1 MRVARRI
8 APVRWSR
15 GYDRLEA
22 GSEAHPMIRHTLTF
36 IGLGAIVALSAC
48 GSHDRVTLTVA
59 QVERVRAG
67 VTLSEASS
75 RPGPVDGVLRLTPG
89 AVASTDGA
97 GRALITLDHGERVLL
112 DRNSRL
118 RVTSASTVDLEEGRA
133 WVSASGYVD
142 PLAGDGATLRAGGAV
157 LRLRGVRA
165 SVERQGDGASID
177 VLGGEVAWQAGSRQ
191 GAVHAGEHA
200 DLRGG
205 AANVTPR
212 TLFDDWT
219 GGLADDLPTGVTVG
233 AAMGLGSVAARRP
246 DEQGAPRWPLAL
258 QRVDARVS
266 IVGDLAVT
274 ELEETFFNPA
284 GDTVEGIYTLTVP
297 RGAVLQRFAVDRH
310 GAMVDGFVREKTV
323 AARDYQAQVY
333 AGSTHDPALLEWDA
347 PGRYHARLYP
357 ITPGM
362 TRKVLVTYTQ
372 WISPRADGGR
382 SWRLPL
388 ASLGTRVGELRV
400 DVDVSRSGANEVR
413 ASEGARRDD
422 THVTFSQSDAIPSA
436 DFVLD
441 LRGAPPRDASAV
453 RVPPSGRS
461 GPNEDRYGFVRVAV
475 QAPAPEA
482 RSARDEGVDLVVVVD
497 HSAATDPVSL
507 QLGQSFAEALARSLS
522 ERDRILVLAGDVG
535 TRAVGRPQPR
545 LEPVTAAARQ
555 SLLDALARDRRGGAT
570 DLGAMIEAAQ
580 GALDPMRNGA
590 IVYIGDGNAT
600 VGEGDLPALR
610 ARLARMSPHPRLYAV
625 AVGEAPRLDLLAG
638 ITEPSGFA
646 ARVARRAD
654 VARTALDLVEHAS
667 RPLVR
672 GFRVDLGPNVERVYP
687 NGPVDVPA
695 GEPLVIV
702 GRYTRDPPG
711 SVTVRAS
718 WNGRETVRTVP
729 LSTMVL
735 SDHEDLRYR
744 WASARLDHLL
754 ATGESRAVVVEL
766 GTRFGLI
773 TPYTSLYVPSED
785 EPLPPR
791 NQRTSDARDF
801 SVFDVIPLVG
811 CREAREAAP
820 PTSVSATTQSAPSV
834 NGAEES
840 AAATTPTAQ
849 APRSADES
857 ERDSRREVA
866 ANARYGGRPAGQ
878 PVDQTTVAVSPPQP
892 SMVPIGA
899 AGLRNGEDMPA
910 PPPVVAVT
918 EAPAAPE
925 PAMAAPSAAPS
936 REPALRIARRSA
948 RPADIDDL
956 LSAVGS
962 RAHGSGASGG
972 GGADAWHSDRG
983 RASTGANATVEA
995 TRQRAQNAGLLGA
1008 AQRNEVFAALG
1019 GEDAQERDRM
1029 QVDLD
1034 GDGSFEQR
1042 GARSANR
1049 VAVQAA
1055 ARVLSRCSDAAA
1067 VTLAERVPLWRE
1079 RLSTNG
1085 SPDGAA
1091 RVWAEAKRAC
1101 ELPAWPD
1108 RVALL
1113 RLIVAEVGDVNGQ
1126 IALYQAFRHEPG
1138 ARAWVRDVLL
1148 RTLARTGELAR
1159 ASSLGLARLDA
1170 ETLTAAL
1177 GHATTPQERLNVLR
1191 LLARRYPDDLEL
1203 TLLLLDAAAAVRD
1216 EAEVRRTSTR
1226 LREDPRTDARV
1237 RTAVGEALL
1246 AIGDEA
1252 EARRTFSEIVE
1263 FAPDDPWARRRL
1275 GDIGLAHGWAVEAY
1289 RQFQTLATALNEAPE
1304 ILLRLAWAARAAG
1317 RFDEALRLAER
1328 VTTQTAPG
1336 ATGTVSEA
1344 AAAWI
1349 ATELALAGTT
1359 TGVAPETLAALR
1371 ARWRRSP
1378 AARSSGAVRV
1388 VLRWTHPDDEA
1399 ELWVATSSEPSHRAD
1414 LVAAL
1419 VPLETSVWAEAPEAL
1434 QVEVRRGG
1442 GGRPRGAAEV
1452 IVIWNEGTN
1461 RERVAHQ
1468 TVRFDPDHMRFAFDA
1483 RDGALT
1489 ARATEVA
1496 PQAPAAHGGAR

>member
-1 MRVARRI
+1 MFRT
-8 APVRWSR
+8 
-15 GYDRLEA
+15 
-22 GSEAHPMIRHTLTF
+22 TLTSL
-36 IGLGAIVALSAC
+36 GLCALVALSAC

-67 VTLSEASS
+67 VTLSEIAGAAS
-75 RPGPVDGVLRLTPG
+75 PVDGLLRLTPG
-89 AVASTDGA
+89 AVTTTDDA
-97 GRALITLDHGERVLL
+97 GRALLILDHGERVLL
-112 DRNSRL
+112 DHNTRV
-118 RVTSASTVDLEEGRA
+118 RVTSASTLELEAGRA
-133 WVSASGYVD
+133 WVSAAGVVD
-142 PLAGDGATLRAGGAV
+142 PMADEGASMVTGAATM
-157 LRLRGVRA
+157 RLRGARA

-177 VLGGEVAWQAGSRQ
+177 VLGGEVAWAAGARQ

-200 DLRGG
+200 ELSNG
-205 AANVTPR
+205 AARVTAR

-246 DEQGAPRWPLAL
+246 DEQGAPRWPLAV

-284 GDTVEGIYTLTVP
+284 ADTVEGIYTLTVP

-310 GAMVDGFVREKTV
+310 GTMVDGFVREKTV

-372 WISPRADGGR
+372 WLSARPDGGR
-382 SWRLPL
+382 AWRLPL
-388 ASLGTRVGELRV
+388 ASLGTRIGELRV
-400 DVDVSRSGANEVR
+400 DVDVSRSGANDVR

-422 THVTFSQSDAIPSA
+422 THVTLTRSDVIPTA

-441 LRGAPPRDASAV
+441 LRGAPPREASAV

-482 RSARDEGVDLVVVVD
+482 RASRDEGVDLVVVVD

-522 ERDRILVLAGDVG
+522 GRDRLLVLAGDVD
-535 TRAVGRPQPR
+535 TRSVGREQAR
-545 LEPVTAAARQ
+545 LEAVTPASRQ
-555 SLLDALARDRRGGAT
+555 ALLDALARDRRGGAT

-580 GALDPMRNGA
+580 GALDPQRNGA

-672 GFRVDLGPNVERVYP
+672 DFRVDLGPNVDRVYP

-702 GRYTRDPPG
+702 GRYAKDPPG

-718 WNGRETVRTVP
+718 WNGRATVRTVP

-735 SDHEDLRYR
+735 SDHDDLRYR

-773 TPYTSLYVPSED
+773 TPFTSLYVPSED
-785 EPLPPR
+785 EPMPPR
-791 NQRTSDARDF
+791 NPRTSDARDLSF
-801 SVFDVIPLVG
+801 FDLVPLVG
-811 CREAREAAP
+811 CRQASESAP
-820 PTSVSATTQSAPSV
+820 PTSVSAATPSAQTRSANESAEEHAAAAEAPSGGQGAN
-834 NGAEES
+834 NGSVHGERGVDRGRFMARGATSDQSEVAQPS
-840 AAATTPTAQ
+840 DPAAATIALAQ
-849 APRSADES
+849 
-857 ERDSRREVA
+857 
-866 ANARYGGRPAGQ
+866 N
-878 PVDQTTVAVSPPQP
+878 
-892 SMVPIGA
+892 
-899 AGLRNGEDMPA
+899 MPA
-910 PPPVVAVT
+910 PPPVTTPTTA
-918 EAPAAPE
+918 EPEAAPAPVALAPMAAQ
-925 PAMAAPSAAPS
+925 PAMRAARAPSPS
-936 REPALRIARRSA
+936 SATSVEDLVFGGETPTRR
-948 RPADIDDL
+948 
-956 LSAVGS
+956 
-962 RAHGSGASGG
+962 RASLGSGG
-972 GGADAWHSDRG
+972 GATAHSRREVNVRG
-983 RASTGANATVEA
+983 GSFGGLDEQASN
-995 TRQRAQNAGLLGA
+995 RAQNARAGDFEIGGRDA
-1008 AQRNEVFAALG
+1008 A
-1019 GEDAQERDRM
+1019 
-1029 QVDLD
+1029 D
-1034 GDGSFEQR
+1034 GDGTVDARLAR
-1042 GARSANR
+1042 GGDHE
-1049 VAVQAA
+1049 AVQAA

-1067 VTLAERVPLWRE
+1067 VTLPERVALWRE
-1079 RLSTNG
+1079 RLATHG
-1085 SPDGAA
+1085 GPAGAL
-1091 RVWAEAKRAC
+1091 RLWTDAKRAC

-1113 RLIVAEVGDVNGQ
+1113 RLIVGEVGDVDGQ

-1148 RTLARTGELAR
+1148 RTLARTGELSR

-1177 GHATTPQERLNVLR
+1177 SHAATPQERLNVLR

-1203 TLLLLDAAAAVRD
+1203 TLLLLDAAAAGHD
-1216 EAEVRRTSTR
+1216 DAEVRRTAGR

-1275 GDIGLAHGWAVEAY
+1275 GDLGLAHGWAVEAY

-1336 ATGTVSEA
+1336 TAGTVSEA

-1349 ATELALAGTT
+1349 AAELALAGTT
-1359 TGVAPETLAALR
+1359 AGVAPETLTALR
-1371 ARWRRSP
+1371 SRWRRSP
-1378 AARSSGAVRV
+1378 AARSAGAVRV

-1399 ELWVATSSEPSHRAD
+1399 ELWVATPSEPTHRAD

-1419 VPLETSVWAEAPEAL
+1419 VPLETSVWAEAPESL
-1434 QVEVRRGG
+1434 QIELRRGG

-1452 IVIWNEGTN
+1452 IVIWNEGTD
-1461 RERVAHQ
+1461 RERVAQ
-1468 TVRFDPDHMRFAFDA
+1468 QRVSFDPEHPRFAFDA
-1483 RDGALT
+1483 RDGVLSP
-1489 ARATEVA
+1489 RATET
-1496 PQAPAAHGGAR
+1496 PTTAPAPARGRAR

>member
-1 MRVARRI
+1 
-8 APVRWSR
+8 
-15 GYDRLEA
+15 
-22 GSEAHPMIRHTLTF
+22 MIRHTLTF

-67 VTLSEASS
+67 VTLSEGSS
-75 RPGPVDGVLRLTPG
+75 SPGPVDGVLRLTPG
-89 AVASTDGA
+89 AVTATDDA
-97 GRALITLDHGERVLL
+97 GRALVILDHGERVLL

-118 RVTSASTVDLEEGRA
+118 RVTSASTVDLEAGRA
-133 WVSASGYVD
+133 WVSASGYAD

-177 VLGGEVAWQAGSRQ
+177 VLGGEVAWEAGSRQ

-200 DLRGG
+200 DLRG
-205 AANVTPR
+205 ATANVTPR

-219 GGLADDLPTGVTVG
+219 GGLADDLPTGVSVG

-284 GDTVEGIYTLTVP
+284 ADTVEGIYTLTVP
-297 RGAVLQRFAVDRH
+297 RGAVLQRFAVDRR

-372 WISPRADGGR
+372 WIAPRADGGR

-388 ASLGTRVGELRV
+388 ASIGTRVGELRV

-422 THVTFSQSDAIPSA
+422 THVTFAQSDAIPTA

-441 LRGAPPRDASAV
+441 LRGAPPRDAWAV

-482 RSARDEGVDLVVVVD
+482 RSSRDQGIDLVVVVD

-535 TRAVGRPQPR
+535 TRAVGRPQPH

-672 GFRVDLGPNVERVYP
+672 DFRVDLGPNVERVYP

-702 GRYTRDPPG
+702 GRYTKDPPG

-735 SDHEDLRYR
+735 SDHDDLRYR

-773 TPYTSLYVPSED
+773 TPFTSLYVPSED

-811 CREAREAAP
+811 CREAREATP
-820 PTSVSATTQSAPSV
+820 PTSVSATPQAAPAA
-834 NGAEES
+834 NGAEE
-840 AAATTPTAQ
+840 APNATTPAAQ
-849 APRSADES
+849 VAPGSADEG
-857 ERDSRREVA
+857 ERDSRREVSV
-866 ANARYGGRPAGQ
+866 NARDRSRALDQPADQTAAAAPQQ
-878 PVDQTTVAVSPPQP
+878 PVMVA
-892 SMVPIGA
+892 IGA
-899 AGLRNGEDMPA
+899 ADLRNNNMPA
-910 PPPVVAVT
+910 PPPVVAAT
-918 EAPAAPE
+918 EAPPEPEAAQVAPAAPTR
-925 PAMAAPSAAPS
+925 M
-936 REPALRIARRSA
+936 A
-948 RPADIDDL
+948 RPSGGPANIDDL
-956 LSAVGS
+956 MVGTVA
-962 RAHGSGASGG
+962 RPQAHARSSVGG
-972 GGADAWHSDRG
+972 GGAAGWGNVGG
-983 RASTGANATVEA
+983 RASTGASVTVERA
-995 TRQRAQNAGLLGA
+995 RQRAQNAGVFAA
-1008 AQRNEVFAALG
+1008 AQQNEVFGALAG
-1019 GEDAQERDRM
+1019 LDAQESEHERDT
-1029 QVDLD
+1029 LD

-1042 GARSANR
+1042 SARTVNR
-1049 VAVQAA
+1049 EAVQAA

-1079 RLSTNG
+1079 RLATHG
-1085 SPDGAA
+1085 GPDGAA

-1113 RLIVAEVGDVNGQ
+1113 RLVVAEVGDVNGQ
-1126 IALYQAFRHEPG
+1126 LALYQAFRHEPG

-1191 LLARRYPDDLEL
+1191 LLARRYPDDLDL

-1359 TGVAPETLAALR
+1359 AGVAPETLTALR

-1378 AARSSGAVRV
+1378 AARSAGAVRV
-1388 VLRWTHPDDEA
+1388 VLRWAHPDDEA

-1452 IVIWNEGTN
+1452 IVIWNEGTD
-1461 RERVAHQ
+1461 RERAAHQ
-1468 TVRFDPDHMRFAFDA
+1468 TVSFDPDHARFAFDA

-1489 ARATEVA
+1489 ARAIEAA
-1496 PQAPAAHGGAR
+1496 PQAPAAHGRVR